1 MAVAATSSVE
11 RAEKDIDRAMSFFFA
26 PPPARNSD
34 RGSDSGGSGGG
45 GAVKPRV
52 LWSALVESCVGVG
65 SSDGSGGA
73 PATLAAAAAA
83 TAAAGSTV
91 VPTMPAAVPLP
102 ANVLVCG
109 QSGLR
114 DAGDRR
120 AAAASRPA
128 IHMEEAMAKAKA
140 IFHRIC
146 PDAEF
151 LPKPVKNGEFGDVG
165 DGGGGDDGEMDELDG
180 VDEFDGLCDIPDV
193 DVGGDGGGDGGEDGG
208 EDGGIGDV

>member
-34 RGSDSGGSGGG
+34 SGSESGGSGGGGSGG

-65 SSDGSGGA
+65 SSDRSGGA
-73 PATLAAAAAA
+73 PASLAAAA
-83 TAAAGSTV
+83 GSAVV

-114 DAGDRR
+114 DAGDMR

-165 DGGGGDDGEMDELDG
+165 DVGGGDDGEMDELDG
-180 VDEFDGLCDIPDV
+180 VDEFDGLGDIPDV
-193 DVGGDGGGDGGEDGG
+193 DVGGEGGRRG
-208 EDGGIGDV
+208 